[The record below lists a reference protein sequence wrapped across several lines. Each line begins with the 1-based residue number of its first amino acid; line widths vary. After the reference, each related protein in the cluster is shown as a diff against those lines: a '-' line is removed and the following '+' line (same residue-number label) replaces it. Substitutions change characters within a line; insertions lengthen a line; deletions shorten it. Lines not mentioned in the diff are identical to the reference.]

1 MKCQLVN
8 KPINSNYLEELL
20 KERGVKD
27 LDLFLNPNDE
37 LIQSPETLDNIE
49 EGWKLLE
56 DSLYN
61 NQKILLIADCD
72 VDGFTSA
79 AILYQYLKTVYT
91 ETAPKIDYFIHE
103 HKQHG
108 LSDVVDNPNFL
119 SEEYGL
125 IILPDAGTNDY
136 LFIEELKQTNTKVLV
151 LDHHL
156 KDDTTLI
163 SDNCIIVNNQ
173 LSSQYENKDLTGAG
187 VVWQFVRWN
196 DKRFNRTVEYD
207 YSDLAALGIIS
218 DMGSYLSLENRAII
232 KRGLENIQNYFF
244 KCACEKQAYSMNN
257 KINYTTVAF
266 YITPLLNSM
275 IRVGSQSEKERM
287 FLAFIDGHRQIP
299 CNKRGAKGTF
309 EEVAIE
315 SLREC
320 TNTKSRQDK
329 ITTAAVEQLSI
340 KIFNNNLLDNKL
352 LFVELEDEDDF
363 PQEVNGLVAMKL
375 SATYK
380 RPTLVGRRGSD
391 GKIKGS
397 IRGISNTPM
406 GSMRD
411 FLLNSELFEYVS
423 GHDQAAGH
431 CIPAKKV
438 DLLHEYANDKL
449 KEVSFAEDYYDV
461 NFIRF
466 AAETDLIELVNEIG
480 SVPEIWGQN
489 NKEALVYVKD
499 INLTK
504 EDIQIIG
511 SRKDTLKFEKFG
523 VTYIKFFAKDMI
535 EKLSKYNSIK
545 LEIVGKPSVNE
556 WMGRRTPQILIENYE
571 VKDDEWGF

>member
-8 KPINSNYLEELL
+8 KAINSDYLNELL
-20 KERGVKD
+20 KEIGVTD
-27 LDLFLNPNDE
+27 IDSFLNPTDE
-37 LIQSPETLDNIE
+37 LIQSPDALDNMK
-49 EGWKLLE
+49 EGWELLE
-56 DSLYN
+56 SALNDGK
-61 NQKILLIADCD
+61 KIMLIIDCD
-72 VDGFTSA
+72 VDGFTSS
-79 AILYQYLKTVYT
+79 AILYQYLKSAYA
-91 ETAPKIDYFIHE
+91 ELNPQIDYFIHE
-103 HKQHG
+103 HKEHG
-108 LSDVVDNPNFL
+108 LSDAMKDHAI
-119 SEEYGL
+119 SGGDYGL
-125 IILPDAGTNDY
+125 VILPDAGTNDY
-136 LFIEELKQTNTKVLV
+136 VHIEQLKEVGTKVLI

-163 SDNCIIVNNQ
+163 SDNSIIINNQ
-173 LSSQYENKDLTGAG
+173 LSPRHENKDLTGAG
-187 VVWQFVRWN
+187 VVWKFIKWN
-196 DKRFNRTVEYD
+196 DNRKNREVDYD
-207 YSDLAALGIIS
+207 FSDLAALGIIS

-232 KRGLENIQNYFF
+232 KRGLENIKNYFF

-257 KINYTTVAF
+257 RINYTTIAF
-266 YITPLLNSM
+266 YITPMLNSM
-275 IRVGSQSEKERM
+275 IRVGSQPEKERM
-287 FLAFIDGHRQIP
+287 FLAFVDGHRQVP

-320 TNTKSRQDK
+320 TNTKARQDK
-329 ITTAAVEQLSI
+329 ITTAAVEQLGV

-375 SATYK
+375 SAAYK
-380 RPTLVGRRGSD
+380 RPTLVGRCGAD

-411 FLLNSELFEYVS
+411 FLLSSLLFEYVS

-438 DLLHEYANDKL
+438 DQLHEYANKAL
-449 KEVSFAEDYYDV
+449 KDIVFSEDYYDV
-461 NFIRF
+461 NFMRF
-466 AAETDLIELVNEIG
+466 AAETDLVNLINEVG
-480 SVPEIWGQN
+480 AVPEIWGQN
-489 NKEALVYVKD
+489 CKEPLIYIKD

-504 EDIQIIG
+504 SDIQIIG
-511 SRKDTLKFEKFG
+511 ARKDTLKFEKFG

-535 EKLSKYNSIK
+535 EKLDKYSSIK
-545 LEIVGKPSVNE
+545 LEVVGKATVNE
-556 WMGRRTPQILIENYE
+556 WMGRCTPQILIENYE

>member
-1 MKCQLVN
+1 MKCKLIN
-8 KPINSNYLEELL
+8 KSITNNYLNELL
-20 KERGVKD
+20 KERGVED
-27 LDLFLNPNDE
+27 IESFLNPTEDM
-37 LIQSPETLDNIE
+37 IQSPSCLDNIK
-49 EGWKLLE
+49 EGWTLLE
-56 DSLYN
+56 KTLFDGK
-61 NQKILLIADCD
+61 KILLVVDCD
-72 VDGFTSA
+72 VDGLTSS
-79 AILYQYLKTVYT
+79 AIIYQYLKTAYAKYYPDIT
-91 ETAPKIDYFIHE
+91 YYMHE
-103 HKQHG
+103 HKEHG
-108 LSDVVDNPNFL
+108 LSDVINDRDVSNG
-119 SEEYGL
+119 EYGL
-125 IILPDAGTNDY
+125 IIVPDAGTNDFE
-136 LFIEELKQTNTKVLV
+136 FIEQLKTVGTSVLII
-151 LDHHL
+151 DHHL
-156 KDDTTLI
+156 KNEETLI
-163 SDNCIIVNNQ
+163 SDNCVLVNNQ
-173 LSSQYENKDLTGAG
+173 TSISYKNKDLTGAG

-196 DKRFNRTVEYD
+196 DERMNRKVDYD

-232 KRGLENIQNYFF
+232 EKGLKNIQNYFF
-244 KCACEKQAYSMNN
+244 KCACDKQAYSMGN

-266 YITPLLNSM
+266 YVTPLLNSM
-275 IRVGSQSEKERM
+275 IRVGSQPEKERM
-287 FLAFIDGHRQIP
+287 FLAFVDGHKQVP

-320 TNTKSRQDK
+320 TNTKARQDK
-329 ITTAAVEQLSI
+329 ITTAAVEQLGI

-375 SATYK
+375 SAAYK
-380 RPTLVGRRGSD
+380 RPTLVGRRGAD

-411 FLLNSELFEYVS
+411 FLLGSLLFEYVS

-438 DLLHEYANDKL
+438 DQLHEYANKAL
-449 KEVSFAEDYYDV
+449 KDIVFSEDYYDV
-461 NFIRF
+461 NFMRF
-466 AAETDLIELVNEIG
+466 AAEEDLSQLIREVG
-480 SVPEIWGQN
+480 DVPEVWGQN
-489 NKEALVYVKD
+489 NKEPLIYVQD

-504 EDIQIIG
+504 SDIQIIG

-523 VTYIKFFAKDMI
+523 VSYIKFFAKDMI
-535 EKLSKYNSIK
+535 EDLNRYDSIK
-545 LEIVGKPSVNE
+545 LEIVGKPTVNE
-556 WMGRRTPQILIENYE
+556 WMGRKTPQIMIENYE

>member
-1 MKCQLVN
+1 MKCQLIN

-20 KERGVKD
+20 KERGVEN
-27 LDLFLNPNDE
+27 LQAFLSPTED
-37 LIQSPETLDNIE
+37 LIQSPDYLDNIA
-49 EGWKLLE
+49 EGWELLE
-56 DSLYN
+56 
-61 NQKILLIADCD
+61 KILLDGKKILLVVDCD
-72 VDGFTSA
+72 VDGLTSS
-79 AILYQYLKTVYT
+79 AILYQYLHTVY
-91 ETAPKIDYFIHE
+91 AKYMPRVDYFIHE
-103 HKQHG
+103 HKEHG
-108 LSDVVDNPNFL
+108 LSDVMKDNNI
-119 SEEYGL
+119 SGGDYGL
-125 IILPDAGTNDY
+125 VVTPDAGTNDY
-136 LFIEELKQTNTKVLV
+136 EFIEQLKEVGTKVLI

-156 KDDTTLI
+156 KNEDTLI
-163 SDNCIIVNNQ
+163 SDNCVLVNNQ
-173 LSSQYENKDLTGAG
+173 TSPNYINKDLTGAG
-187 VVWQFVRWN
+187 VVWQFINWN
-196 DKRFNRTVEYD
+196 DKRCNRKTDYD

-218 DMGSYLSLENRAII
+218 DMGSYLSLENRAIVE
-232 KRGLENIQNYFF
+232 KGLRNIQNYFF
-244 KCACEKQAYSMNN
+244 KCACDKQAYSMGN

-275 IRVGSQSEKERM
+275 IRMGSQSEKERL
-287 FLAFIDGHRQIP
+287 FLGLIDGHQKVP

-329 ITTAAVEQLSI
+329 VTTAAVEQLGI
-340 KIFNNNLLDNKL
+340 KIFNNNLLENKL

-375 SATYK
+375 SASYK
-380 RPTLVGRRGSD
+380 RPTLVGRRGAD

-411 FLLNSELFEYVS
+411 FLLGSTLFEYVS

-438 DLLHEYANDKL
+438 DQLHEYANERL
-449 KEVSFAEDYYDV
+449 KEVNFSEDYYDV
-461 NFIRF
+461 NFMRF
-466 AAETDLIELVNEIG
+466 AAETDLVNLINEVG
-480 SVPEIWGQN
+480 AVPEIWGQN
-489 NKEALVYVKD
+489 CKEPLIYIKD

-504 EDIQIIG
+504 SDIQIIG
-511 SRKDTLKFEKFG
+511 ARKDTLKFEKFG

-535 EKLSKYNSIK
+535 EELNKYSSIK
-545 LEIVGKPSVNE
+545 LEVVGKATVNE
-556 WMGRRTPQILIENYE
+556 WMGRCTPQILIENYE